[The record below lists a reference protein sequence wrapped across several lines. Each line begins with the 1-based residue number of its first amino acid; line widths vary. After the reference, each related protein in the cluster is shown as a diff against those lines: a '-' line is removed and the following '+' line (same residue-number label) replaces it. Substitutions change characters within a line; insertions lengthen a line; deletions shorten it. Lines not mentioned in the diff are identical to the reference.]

1 MSFTTQLL
9 DGLKA
14 TTIIEWIAVSSSI
27 IYVVLA
33 AKRLIL
39 CWFFAFIGSLL
50 FVYLCYM
57 GQLYIEAILQ
67 FFYAV
72 MALVGWFSWKHS
84 GSDASLIKKWT
95 ANLHVRN
102 ILISGFLAFII
113 GFLFDNYTHQASPY
127 IDAFTTCFSLCAT
140 YMVAQKILGNWL
152 YWIAIDMVSI
162 YLYAQR
168 DYYLTAV
175 QYALFTLLAVY
186 GFWVWQQEYKRQK
199 LC

>member
-9 DGLKA
+9 EGLKA
-14 TTIIEWIAVSSSI
+14 TSTIEWIAVYSSI

-33 AKRLIL
+33 AKRLII
-39 CWFFAFIGSLL
+39 CWFFAFIASVL
-50 FVYLCYM
+50 FVYLCYV
-57 GQLYIEAILQ
+57 GKLYIEALLQ
-67 FFYAV
+67 FFYVA
-72 MALVGWFSWKHS
+72 MAIVGWFSWKHS
-84 GSDASLIKKWT
+84 SSDYLIKKWT
-95 ANLHVRN
+95 TNLHVRN
-102 ILISGFLAFII
+102 ILMSSFLAFII
-113 GFLFDNYTHQASPY
+113 GFLFDNYTQQATPY
-127 IDAFTTCFSLCAT
+127 VDSFTTCFSLSAT

-152 YWIAIDMVSI
+152 YWIVIDLVSI
-162 YLYAQR
+162 YLYAER

>member
-9 DGLKA
+9 EGLQA
-14 TTIIEWIAVSSSI
+14 TNAIEWIAVSSSI
-27 IYVVLA
+27 IYVVLV

-39 CWFFAFIGSLL
+39 CWFFAFIASVL

-57 GQLYIEAILQ
+57 GKLYIEALLQ
-67 FFYAV
+67 FFYVV

-84 GSDASLIKKWT
+84 RSDSLIKTWT
-95 ANLHVRN
+95 TNLHVQN
-102 ILISGFLAFII
+102 ILISSFLAFII
-113 GFLFDNYTHQASPY
+113 GFLFDNFTQQVSPY
-127 IDAFTTCFSLCAT
+127 VDAFTTCFSLSAT

-152 YWIAIDMVSI
+152 YWIVIDLVSI
-162 YLYAQR
+162 YLYAER

>member
-1 MSFTTQLL
+1 MSFTTELL
-9 DGLKA
+9 EGLKA
-14 TTIIEWIAVSSSI
+14 TSTIEWIAVSSSI

-39 CWFFAFIGSLL
+39 CWLFAFIASVL
-50 FVYLCYM
+50 FVYLCYV
-57 GQLYIEAILQ
+57 GKLYIEALLQ
-67 FFYAV
+67 FFYVV

-84 GSDASLIKKWT
+84 RSDSLIKTWT
-95 ANLHVRN
+95 TNLHVRN
-102 ILISGFLAFII
+102 ILVSSLLAFII
-113 GFLFDNYTHQASPY
+113 GFLFDNFTQQVSPY
-127 IDAFTTCFSLCAT
+127 VDAFTTCLSLSAT

-152 YWIAIDMVSI
+152 YWIIIDLVSI
-162 YLYAQR
+162 YLYAER